1 MIMITLGYQISIG
14 VLLYSRVSLRLR
26 CNVLRYPLTNDGL
39 IAHCVDRGIAENRES
54 LNTERDFMRV
64 GAARI

>member
-39 IAHCVDRGIAENRES
+39 IAWIAGLQRKPEYRAGLCAWVQLAFDS
-54 LNTERDFMRV
+54 V
-64 GAARI
+64 S